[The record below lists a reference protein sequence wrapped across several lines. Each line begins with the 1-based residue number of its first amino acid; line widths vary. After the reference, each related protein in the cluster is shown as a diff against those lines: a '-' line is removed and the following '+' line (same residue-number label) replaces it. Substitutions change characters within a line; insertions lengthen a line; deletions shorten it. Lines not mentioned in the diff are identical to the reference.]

1 MHISSDKL
9 LQMKQFNGKSST
21 FTIKLYRLHEHIVWV
36 PCDPRDDQV
45 DPNWSFVRLMKSST
59 TSGLSLSH
67 LFASYMTDLTAG

>member
-21 FTIKLYRLHEHIVWV
+21 FTIKLRRLHEQIVWK
-36 PCDPRDDQV
+36 PCEPRDDQV

-59 TSGLSLSH
+59 TGLSLNH